1 VRSPTEINDP
11 QVISRVEGTIT
22 EILHPRGGVVT
33 DQAIAPLLQLTLKGT
48 EAERAASEQAVLSTA
63 AKDVLRDLIFT
74 ESLNPD
80 NPSMKLEPIYGAGS
94 QPFREAYW
102 TKFIKGTADQDR
114 IKSPDDLRD
123 VKVLETHL
131 RCNNR
136 LRMSFAEPTP
146 SDQQLHREMLA
157 EMLKVS
163 APLHAPEID
172 QRLGTKGAIDPRLQK
187 TIELM
192 KRPAPQDDE
201 AQAAYVREVVA
212 ELQKMPEGL
221 SKTNA
226 VKQVEARVKEMGPV
240 ALVTFREEM
249 ADSAEAKTTKLTDGL
264 RNNIEATK
272 PQMTDLQREASRVT
286 NALQVPQAIYILVA
300 QRGADSKTVAEF
312 LSALPERFQSGA
324 PDNGRQMDLIRNGLR
339 QRKVNL
345 DPMVEQAPLEERKVI
360 APYILGGNAGVDAA
374 RIKGALQGSSDLS
387 SVVGRIRSEVIAE
400 QGRDQRAIN
409 ERLSEAVKYYNW
421 VERDVGAAPLQE
433 RAVLEIADKAQAQER
448 ANKRRRG

>member
-1 VRSPTEINDP
+1 
-11 QVISRVEGTIT
+11 
-22 EILHPRGGVVT
+22 
-33 DQAIAPLLQLTLKGT
+33 
-48 EAERAASEQAVLSTA
+48 
-63 AKDVLRDLIFT
+63 
-74 ESLNPD
+74 
-80 NPSMKLEPIYGAGS
+80 
-94 QPFREAYW
+94 
-102 TKFIKGTADQDR
+102 
-114 IKSPDDLRD
+114 
-123 VKVLETHL
+123 
-131 RCNNR
+131 
-136 LRMSFAEPTP
+136 
-146 SDQQLHREMLA
+146 
-157 EMLKVS
+157 
-163 APLHAPEID
+163 
-172 QRLGTKGAIDPRLQK
+172 
-187 TIELM
+187 M

-201 AQAAYVREVVA
+201 AQAAYAREVVA

-249 ADSAEAKTTKLTDGL
+249 ADSVEAKTTKLTDGL

-312 LSALPERFQSGA
+312 LSALHERFQSGA
-324 PDNGRQMDLIRNGLR
+324 PDNGRQMDVIRNGLR

-345 DPMVEQAPLEERKVI
+345 DPMVEQAPLEERRMI

-433 RAVLEIADKAQAQER
+433 RAVLEIDDKAQAQER